1 MQSVTD
7 YSMAR
12 RAVLADLKA
21 GRAQRSDVCDA
32 HPELLR
38 VARHHGDPCA
48 APCPVCGTDALV
60 RVVFAFGD
68 RLGRRNGGPV
78 PVGDVP
84 RLTAIDDVRCF
95 SVEVCP
101 DCRWNHL
108 ERVFT
113 GRDAP
118 ADATDAAPGDV

>member
-12 RAVLADLKA
+12 RATLADLKA
-21 GRAQRSDVCDA
+21 GRADRSEVCDA

-38 VARHHGDPCA
+38 VARHHGDPCDT
-48 APCPVCGTDALV
+48 PCPVCDTDSLV

-78 PVGDVP
+78 AAADVP
-84 RLTAIDDVRCF
+84 GLIEIDDVRCF
-95 SVEVCP
+95 RVEVCP
-101 DCRWNHL
+101 SCGWNHL
-108 ERVFT
+108 DRVIT
-113 GRDAP
+113 GRTVPTDAS
-118 ADATDAAPGDV
+118 DAAPGDA